1 MRRSRARWNM
11 AWASTSAPDRYLR
24 LVRAAAAPACAEAV
38 AAGRHTR
45 EQHQNRG
52 DQTHDCRQAKR
63 EADPVGNRSE
73 NNRDK
78 DSDHV
83 PSPLLGRLARMFPGP
98 RELEPKPLVAATVT
112 PLSPVQSH
120 RWTM

>member
-24 LVRAAAAPACAEAV
+24 LVRAAAAPARAEAV

-73 NNRDK
+73 KNRNK

-83 PSPLLGRLARMFPGP
+83 PSPFLGRLARLFPGQSV
-98 RELEPKPLVAATVT
+98 LEPTAVVAI
-112 PLSPVQSH
+112 
-120 RWTM
+120 